1 MMAGNADYDYIIRII
16 QHLDRQFAIRFFISS
31 KDFDVLYRWWEKRIP
46 FAVVSQ
52 SLQRVVERR
61 QIKGKT
67 VKSFSVFSRDM
78 RLDYQSFLNL
88 NVGRSR
94 DENRDA
100 HSGIRSFLNR
110 LPEDLDFLKDDLARL
125 SAEYMQ
131 KGAADSG
138 TVHEKLLE
146 HFKDDPELNA
156 KCAWFLKNLAPE
168 LRRPEIEKKYRL
180 NYLLHKFAI
189 PEFE

>member
-1 MMAGNADYDYIIRII
+1 MMADNADYDYIIRII
-16 QHLDRQFAIRFFISS
+16 QYLDRQFAIRFFISS

-46 FAVVSQ
+46 YAVVSQ

-61 QIKGKT
+61 RSKGKA
-67 VKSFSVFSRDM
+67 VRSFSVFSRDM

-94 DENRDA
+94 DETRDA
-100 HSGIRSFLNR
+100 HSEIRSFLNQ
-110 LPEDLDFLKDDLARL
+110 LPEALGFLKEDLSRVG
-125 SAEYMQ
+125 AEYLQ
-131 KGAADSG
+131 KGATDSI

-189 PEFE
+189 PAFE